1 MSIARTAPESYELQD
16 LFCVELIFRFGL
28 DSIDSFL
35 VEPKGGEDGALRT
48 RAPESL
54 LYEIQGKA
62 GATMATLADLALWLT
77 HFPERR
83 DREML
88 LERLLSDPT
97 RRLIVVVAGRAA
109 DALDPLIAPSTWNGV
124 MLKAPPAQLAKE
136 MLAAFRASPVDD
148 KGTNALHGRR
158 IVHHAKAAAAM
169 TEAQVRDALG
179 RIIVIDR
186 AAKAEV
192 TDRIGRYLRGR
203 GIPDDVHPDV
213 IGRLRGIIGLKRK
226 GVEDVAL
233 AIEHQVAR
241 DVPHS
246 IRPLNYVVG
255 AEEAGWVETT
265 NAANCL
271 LLSGVT
277 RSGKSVAA
285 RWVAAEFER
294 RGARVGAFEA
304 VEEAERFLLNRG
316 SELRVAVLDDPIGG
330 VHPAYEPERQLQRLE
345 ALVAKLSPARRL
357 IVAQGRERLLEVAGV
372 PSLED
377 CPIRG
382 HGWIDTGRRP
392 LDFFADLWLV
402 FADQAAVAEPLQSA
416 MAEALRNGAARL
428 EPGTLEF
435 LANLPAVKSGA
446 MTVADAV
453 RAAMVDAKT
462 LSRALAAEASSPTL
476 MRALAIGSSP
486 GEAVAWEEIAFISGD
501 GGEVLPTKAGYL
513 GLMMTIGGGA
523 RVAAPLPAYASVPT
537 LDPSS
542 LTDLDML
549 ERRRMVQTSAAEHSN
564 FTHPFYRAATELLFQ
579 APSRP
584 AAKDMLTMHERALF
598 SRSALTS
605 RAAARNLDW
614 MLARTGAIDGIPK
627 ALFDRAMAGLESLYP
642 ATRDLCFDF
651 LQRNIDH
658 PEAADINIVT
668 AGNRVGSVELESLD
682 WLGGE
687 AIYPVDG
694 RIRDDAIFR
703 GWDVP
708 EASVM
713 APALAALAH
722 AGGSAL
728 TPEAAADTLLYLK
741 ARPAE
746 ATVEHVASLLSYDE
760 AVLRAEAAK
769 MWLMRKRVADESIL
783 QRIFADGHPLVARR
797 ALGGAIAGF
806 SRCGPRRQA
815 RVIEGLLSMT
825 PAPASAVLFLQRLVL
840 FDRDHLMPAER
851 PWAIF
856 EALMPVVLGALP
868 VRARFIEARLHNVM
882 LDAGAVLSKESMAL
896 ICDRWLG
903 WVERTNAAGY
913 WLDDFALG
921 VMDILF
927 RYLAD
932 RPDLRAAMVGRLLR
946 LTVTTSR
953 LTVIKDA
960 LAWWPSLSPD
970 ERQALRACLKEDAS
984 EGRWRQAVALTREEV
999 PSEIE
1004 ADLLPEGVRL
1014 ADGHVRLRAKMP
1026 ATLFDACFGV
1036 AAGYPELLDEWRP
1049 RPTPEVWDEAIEAIA
1064 RDPRD
1069 PLFPAAF
1076 ALVVA
1081 RADREDAAFIETLTA
1096 AAQIDPDAVF
1106 EPLLER
1112 TIYDG
1117 AIARAEHW
1125 HALLGLDAVASHRE
1139 GWLSRMAEV
1148 AHEVISKVT
1157 SLDSWILDPALRAK
1171 VAAKLASDHKVY
1183 EALVTLIQLKDIV
1196 DDLLTPISGGPD
1208 DDEDDENDEDD
1219 TQSDFD
1225 PRESVRLL
1233 AEAIVRQI
1241 EENQI
1246 QFLNTIDDTL
1256 NLLDGMELLTDAL
1269 KARLAAR
1276 RETLLPAYSD
1286 ARKSYSEARR
1296 EAVPERWVTGS

>member
-1 MSIARTAPESYELQD
+1 MSIARTAPESFELQD
-16 LFCVELIFRFGL
+16 LICIELVFRFGL
-28 DSIDSFL
+28 ESIESFL
-35 VEPKGGEDGALRT
+35 VEPKGGEDGALRA
-48 RAPESL
+48 RAPGPL

-88 LERLLSDPT
+88 LERLIGDPA

-109 DALDPLIAPSTWNGV
+109 DALDPLVAPSTWKGEA
-124 MLKAPPAQLAKE
+124 LKAPPAQLAKD
-136 MLAAFRASPVDD
+136 LLSAFRASPIVD
-148 KGTNALHGRR
+148 KGTKALHNRR
-158 IVHHAKAAAAM
+158 VAHHAKAAAAM
-169 TEAQVRDALG
+169 TEAQLRDALG
-179 RIIVIDR
+179 RIVVIDR

-192 TDRIGRYLRGR
+192 TDKIGRYLRER
-203 GIPDDVHPDV
+203 GIPDDVHADV
-213 IGRLRGIIGLKRK
+213 IGRLRGIVGTKRK
-226 GVEDVAL
+226 GVEDVAS
-233 AIEHQVAR
+233 AIEDQVAR

-246 IRPLNYVVG
+246 IRPLDYVVG
-255 AEEAGWVETT
+255 PEEAGWVESTRSV
-265 NAANCL
+265 NCL

-285 RWVAAEFER
+285 RWIASEFER
-294 RGARVGAFEA
+294 RGARIGAFEA
-304 VEEAERFLLNRG
+304 VEEAERFLLNPG
-316 SELRVAVLDDPIGG
+316 SELRVAVLDDPLGG
-330 VHPAYEPERQLQRLE
+330 VRPAHEADRQLQRLE
-345 ALVAKLSPARRL
+345 VLATKLGPARRL
-357 IVAQGRERLLEVAGV
+357 IVAQGQERLLEVAGV
-372 PSLED
+372 GSLDD
-377 CPIRG
+377 CRIHG
-382 HGWIDTGRRP
+382 HAWIDTAGRS
-392 LDFFADLWLV
+392 LNFVADLWHA
-402 FADQAAVAEPLQSA
+402 FADQAGVAEPLRSA
-416 MAEALRNGAARL
+416 MADALRAGTARL
-428 EPGTLEF
+428 EPGTLQF
-435 LANLPAVKSGA
+435 LANLPAAKSGSMSVRA
-446 MTVADAV
+446 AV
-453 RAAMVDAKT
+453 RAALIDAKT
-462 LSRALAAEASSPTL
+462 LSRALAGEASSPTL

-501 GGEVLPTKAGYL
+501 GGELLPTKAGYL
-513 GLMMTIGGGA
+513 GLMMTMGGGPRA
-523 RVAAPLPAYASVPT
+523 AAPLPAYASAPT
-537 LDPSS
+537 LDLSS

-549 ERRRMVQTSAAEHSN
+549 ERRGMIETSAADRSN

-584 AAKDMLTMHERALF
+584 AAKQMLAMHERALF
-598 SRSALTS
+598 ARSAPTS

-614 MLARTGAIDGIPK
+614 ILARAGASNGIPK

-658 PEAADINIVT
+658 PEAADINIVA
-668 AGNRVGSVELESLD
+668 AGNRVASVELESLD

-694 RIRDDAIFR
+694 RIRDDAVFR
-703 GWDVP
+703 GWDV
-708 EASVM
+708 AKAGVI

-741 ARPAE
+741 VRPTA

-760 AVLRAEAAK
+760 AVLRAEAVK
-769 MWLMRKRVADESIL
+769 MWLMRKRSADEAVL
-783 QRIFADGHPLVARR
+783 ERIFADAHPLVARR

-815 RVIEGLLSMT
+815 RLIEGLLSMAT
-825 PAPASAVLFLQRLVL
+825 APANAVLFLQRLVL

-868 VRARFIEARLHNVM
+868 VSARFIEARLHNVM
-882 LDAGAVLSKESMAL
+882 LDAGTVLSQEKMAQ
-896 ICDRWLG
+896 ICDRWLS
-903 WVERTNAAGY
+903 WVERMNAVGY

-932 RPDLRAAMVGRLLR
+932 RPDLRGAIVERLLR

-953 LTVIKDA
+953 LTVIRDA

-970 ERQALRACLKEDAS
+970 ERQALRTCLTEEASDA
-984 EGRWRQAVALTREEV
+984 RWRQAVALTREDV
-999 PSEIE
+999 PPEIE

-1014 ADGHVRLRAKMP
+1014 TDGHVRLRAEMP
-1026 ATLFDACFGV
+1026 SILFDACFGV
-1036 AAGYPELLDEWRP
+1036 AAGHPDLLNEWRP
-1049 RPTPEVWDEAIEAIA
+1049 RPTPEVWNEAIEAIA

-1076 ALVVA
+1076 GLVA
-1081 RADREDAAFIETLTA
+1081 TRADREDAAFIETLTA

-1125 HALLGLDAVASHRE
+1125 QALLGLDAVASHRE

-1148 AHEVISKVT
+1148 AHEVLSNVT
-1157 SLDSWILDPALRAK
+1157 TLDSWILDPALRAT
-1171 VAAKLASDHKVY
+1171 VAAKLTSDYKVY
-1183 EALVTLIQLKDIV
+1183 EALVTLHQLKEMV
-1196 DDLLTPISGGPD
+1196 DDLLTPIPGGADDDD
-1208 DDEDDENDEDD
+1208 DDEDDP
-1219 TQSDFD
+1219 QSDFD

-1233 AEAIVRQI
+1233 AVVIVRQI
-1241 EENQI
+1241 EETQI
-1246 QFLNTIDDTL
+1246 QFVNTIDDTS
-1256 NLLDGMELLTDAL
+1256 NLLERMEILTDAL
-1269 KARLAAR
+1269 KARLTAR
-1276 RETLLPAYSD
+1276 RETLLAAYSN
-1286 ARKSYSEARR
+1286 ARTSYSEARR
-1296 EAVPERWVTGS
+1296 EALPEGWITGS